1 METVYQA
8 SDPRTTPDT
17 ACAPRADIAGS
28 RARGSLSYGDV
39 VSDDRFP
46 NSVDA
51 RAAAQEHRRHASDGD
66 PIGVTGSTVGD
77 FWQWAFGDLVTNTV
91 RSVFAEYLVAL
102 ALGVSH
108 RPRVEWDQYDLLYR
122 QVGIEVKAV
131 GRVQAW
137 TAPAR
142 VGIPRFD
149 IAARRGWDAAT
160 NTTSPTAGRSASA
173 WVFGE
178 CTPTVASS
186 RLVANPDNWQFR
198 VASTRWL
205 DEHRPTQKS
214 ISISQLAQ
222 LIPAVSFSDL
232 RAAVDGAIDRP

>member
-1 METVYQA
+1 
-8 SDPRTTPDT
+8 
-17 ACAPRADIAGS
+17 
-28 RARGSLSYGDV
+28 
-39 VSDDRFP
+39 VSDDRSP
-46 NSVDA
+46 HSSDA
-51 RAAAQEHRRHASDGD
+51 AAAAQDHPRRASAGD

-77 FWQWAFGDLVTNTV
+77 FWEWAFGDLVTNTV
-91 RSVFAEYLVAL
+91 RSVFAEFLVAL
-102 ALGVSH
+102 ALGVSE

-122 QVGIEVKAV
+122 EVGIEVKAV

-160 NTTSPTAGRSASA
+160 NTTSLTAGRSASA

-178 CTPTVASS
+178 CTPTLASS
-186 RLVANPDNWQFR
+186 TLVANPDNWRFH

-214 ISISQLAQ
+214 ISISQLAR
-222 LIPAVSFSDL
+222 LIPAVSFSEL
-232 RAAVDGAIDRP
+232 RAAVDDVIDRP